1 MTSDQVEGHI
11 VVAGFDDGAVR
22 VYDQRLPSHNA
33 VVKTWTEHRKPIV
46 NVHLQRGGLRELVS
60 ASRDGKVKLWDLRNT
75 PVLRTIE
82 AMKDSLRTLSVH
94 EHAPVF
100 AV

>member
-11 VVAGFDDGAVR
+11 IVAGFDDGAVR
-22 VYDQRLPSHNA
+22 VYDQRNASHSA

-60 ASRDGKVKLWDLRNT
+60 ASRDGTVKLWDLRNASA
-75 PVLRTIE
+75 LRTIE
-82 AMKDSLRTLSVH
+82 ATKDSLRTLSVH